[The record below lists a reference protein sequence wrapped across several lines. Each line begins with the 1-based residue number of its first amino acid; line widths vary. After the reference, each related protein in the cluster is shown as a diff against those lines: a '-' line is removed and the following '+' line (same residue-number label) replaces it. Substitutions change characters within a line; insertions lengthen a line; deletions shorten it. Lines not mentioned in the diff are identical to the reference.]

1 MVQKRKCDKCGFE
14 INTLEY
20 DDIEDYECP
29 ICPSGK
35 LEEKKQEIDLKA
47 IVNKD
52 CIDSFKQQIE
62 EYGNDLMWAMIERNI
77 HNAITRLYYR
87 KYFFLAGGK
96 CPKGEVKI

>member
-1 MVQKRKCDKCGFE
+1 MLLRCNCGFE
-14 INTLEY
+14 KSTDGHY
-20 DDIEDYECP
+20 EDYKCP
-29 ICPSGK
+29 LCSGK

-77 HNAITRLYYR
+77 GKAVTRLYYR
-87 KYFFLAGGK
+87 KYFFLANGVV
-96 CPKGEVKI
+96 PKSEVKI